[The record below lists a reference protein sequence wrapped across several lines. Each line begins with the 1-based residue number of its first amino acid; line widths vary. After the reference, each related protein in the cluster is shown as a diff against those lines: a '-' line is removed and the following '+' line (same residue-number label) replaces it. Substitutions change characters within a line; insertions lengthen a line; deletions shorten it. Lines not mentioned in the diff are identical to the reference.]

1 MTLQF
6 LEKILTPMGGFVC
19 ARSPRSR
26 HGLVLGRE
34 RKRTMVRPKEFEAS
48 NETAEEAHRIEVA
61 KLGHPLAMRN
71 WWSLKSQ
78 GHACGTAKHT
88 DGKAAVGARDIGAP

>member
-1 MTLQF
+1 MQ
-6 LEKILTPMGGFVC
+6 EAQDPG
-19 ARSPRSR
+19 